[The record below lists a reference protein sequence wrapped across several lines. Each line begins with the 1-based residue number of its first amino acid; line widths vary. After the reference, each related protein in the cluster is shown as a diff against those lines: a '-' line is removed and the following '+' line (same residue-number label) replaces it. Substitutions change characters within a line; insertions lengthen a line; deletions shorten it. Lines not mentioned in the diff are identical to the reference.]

1 MGLFD
6 KVRRA
11 VGGSEDESA
20 DDESSDAADSE
31 PDGRATA
38 ESTAESE
45 PDDRAAEG
53 PDDSDLIGEAEEPAA
68 DASETEGG
76 DASEPRA
83 FADAADERSDADADA
98 GSEPDAGDADGPT
111 ADPSSVGPPAASDS
125 PTTDPPPVDST
136 ADSSSAT
143 GDDLGAEYAETA
155 TDFAEFWGER
165 DLDFTPDSL
174 SRLDDL
180 VESEWDGDRFA
191 DATFGSEATFD
202 DRAFTSV
209 TRELGSYFG
218 EVLVRDLAG
227 EWTDETDH
235 EAVVVVSGWDG
246 RLAVPVFR
254 IAADSLRETAA
265 FARSY
270 EALLADIDAETSGE

>member
-20 DDESSDAADSE
+20 DDESSDADDSE
-31 PDGRATA
+31 PDGRATT
-38 ESTAESE
+38 ESTADPEQ
-45 PDDRAAEG
+45 DDRAGEG
-53 PDDSDLIGEAEEPAA
+53 PADDSELIGEAEGPAA
-68 DASETEGG
+68 DAAEVEGG
-76 DASEPRA
+76 AASEPRA
-83 FADAADERSDADADA
+83 FADATDERGDADA
-98 GSEPDAGDADGPT
+98 GTAPDAGDADGP
-111 ADPSSVGPPAASDS
+111 AGDPPSAGPSAASDS
-125 PTTDPPPVDST
+125 PATDPPPVDST
-136 ADSSSAT
+136 AESSPAT
-143 GDDLGAEYAETA
+143 EDLSAEYAETA

-165 DLDFTPDSL
+165 DLDFTPESL

-227 EWTDETDH
+227 EWSDETDH

-254 IAADSLRETAA
+254 VAANSLRETAT

>member
-11 VGGSEDESA
+11 VGGDGSESA
-20 DDESSDAADSE
+20 DDESSDATDSE
-31 PDGRATA
+31 PDGRT
-38 ESTAESE
+38 
-45 PDDRAAEG
+45 AAE
-53 PDDSDLIGEAEEPAA
+53 PTADSDPDGRTGEEPAADSELIGEAEDAVTEPPM
-68 DASETEGG
+68 G
-76 DASEPRA
+76 DP
-83 FADAADERSDADADA
+83 ADESPMDDTGGSPSDESPSADSPAVAETPSPASDAD
-98 GSEPDAGDADGPT
+98 
-111 ADPSSVGPPAASDS
+111 
-125 PTTDPPPVDST
+125 
-136 ADSSSAT
+136 
-143 GDDLGAEYAETA
+143 DDLRTEYAETA

-174 SRLDDL
+174 ARLDDL
-180 VESEWDGDRFA
+180 VEAEWDGDRFE

-246 RLAVPVFR
+246 RLAVPVFQV
-254 IAADSLRETAA
+254 AANSLRETAA

-270 EALLADIDAETSGE
+270 EALLADIDAETGEE